1 MSLYKRIFP
10 DPLIL
15 YLLIALILAYFF
27 PQISYYNFNEIG
39 LQQIIDIGV
48 IIVFFLYGVKL
59 KWKEV
64 FKDLLNWKLHL
75 RIQLIT
81 FLLFPVIGLVLFPIS
96 RINESFYPLFLA
108 IFYLCA
114 LPSTVSSS
122 VVMVAI
128 AKGNITS
135 AIFNASLS
143 GLIGILLTP
152 LWMSLFLK
160 QGESVESS
168 SIFISLLTS
177 VVLPVF
183 LGALC
188 QPFLGRHYEKFKNG
202 LSNIDKL
209 TIVLIVY
216 NSFSHTFLDGLFKSV
231 GYEKLLLTC
240 ILVIILF
247 FVVFYLIQF
256 LNNRFWKLKREDFI
270 TLQFCGTKKSLVHGS
285 VMGSVIFGGEMGLF
299 LLPIM
304 VYHTFQ
310 LLYISFKA
318 SQYAKEMD

>member
-27 PQISYYNFNEIG
+27 PQASYYQFNTIG
-39 LQQIIDIGV
+39 LQQIIDVGV
-48 IIVFFLYGVKL
+48 ILVFFLYGVKL
-59 KWKEV
+59 KWNEV
-64 FKDLLNWKLHL
+64 FKDLLNWKLHI

-81 FLLFPVIGLVLFPIS
+81 FFLFPVLGLMLFPITI
-96 RINESFYPLFLA
+96 INESFYPLFLA
-108 IFYLCA
+108 LFYLCA

-122 VVMVAI
+122 VVMVSI

-152 LWMSLFLK
+152 LWMSIFLK

-168 SIFISLLTS
+168 SIFLGLITS

-188 QPFLGRHYEKFKNG
+188 QSFLGKYYDQFKKG
-202 LSNIDKL
+202 LSNIDKF

-216 NSFSHTFLDGLFKSV
+216 NSFSHTFLDGLLNSI
-231 GYEKLLLTC
+231 GIQNLLLT
-240 ILVIILF
+240 ILIVVLLF
-247 FVVFYLIQF
+247 FAAFYLIDF
-256 LNNRFWKLKREDFI
+256 LNLKFWKFNREDFI

-310 LLYISFKA
+310 LLFISYKA
-318 SQYAKEMD
+318 SQYAKEVE